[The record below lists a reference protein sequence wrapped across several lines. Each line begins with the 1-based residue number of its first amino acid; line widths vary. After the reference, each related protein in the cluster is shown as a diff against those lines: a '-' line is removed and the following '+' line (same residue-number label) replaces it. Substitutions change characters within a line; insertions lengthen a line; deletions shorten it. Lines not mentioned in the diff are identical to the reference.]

1 MKKET
6 LFTNKAPKPAG
17 PYSQAI
23 KVGKFLFISG
33 QIPVDSETGK
43 IVEGGIEEQTRQV
56 MENIKAIVEAAGYTM
71 NDIVKVFVF
80 LKDLSQFPKFNSE
93 YAKYFKDK
101 PPARTTV
108 GAAIPKNTLL
118 EVSAIA
124 YKCEE
129 KD

>member
-1 MKKET
+1 MKKEALT
-6 LFTNKAPKPAG
+6 TDKAPKPAG

-23 KVGKFLFISG
+23 KIGEFLFISG
-33 QIPVDSETGK
+33 QIPIDPKTGK
-43 IVEGGIEEQTRQV
+43 IVEGGIKEQTRQV

-80 LKDLSQFPKFNSE
+80 LRDLNQFPQFNEE
-93 YAKYFKDK
+93 YAKYFKEK

-108 GAAIPKNTLL
+108 GAKIPKNALL

-124 YKCEE
+124 YKCGE

>member
-1 MKKET
+1 MKKEA
-6 LFTNKAPKPAG
+6 LFTDRAPKPAG

-23 KVGKFLFISG
+23 KIGGFLFISG
-33 QIPVDSETGK
+33 QIPINPETGK

-80 LKDLSQFPKFNSE
+80 LKDLSQFPKFNAE
-93 YAKYFKDK
+93 YAKYFKEK

-108 GAAIPKNTLL
+108 GASIPKNALL

-129 KD
+129 KS